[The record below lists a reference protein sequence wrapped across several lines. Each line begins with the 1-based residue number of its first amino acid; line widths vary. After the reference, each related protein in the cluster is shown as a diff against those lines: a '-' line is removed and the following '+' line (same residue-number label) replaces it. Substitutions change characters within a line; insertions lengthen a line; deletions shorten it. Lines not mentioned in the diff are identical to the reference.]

1 MGAYDKC
8 EGGENDGGGLVVWK
22 RVCVAVAQ
30 GIVIGAAGVAVS
42 AVCLVTGYLVFA
54 TFELDVWVAATVW
67 GTVAVVGAAILY
79 LAWVEEL

>member
-1 MGAYDKC
+1 M
-8 EGGENDGGGLVVWK
+8 VWK
-22 RVCVAVAQ
+22 RGCVAVAQ

-54 TFELDVWVAATVW
+54 TFEIDFWLAATVW

-79 LAWVEEL
+79 LAWAEEL